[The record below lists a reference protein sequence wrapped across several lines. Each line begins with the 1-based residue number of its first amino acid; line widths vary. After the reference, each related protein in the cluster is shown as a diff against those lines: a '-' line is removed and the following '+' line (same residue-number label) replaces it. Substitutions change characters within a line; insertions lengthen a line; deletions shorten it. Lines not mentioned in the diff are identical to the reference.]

1 MDTASHIIIGLG
13 LGALAQID
21 PVISSNHTLSTAV
34 LIGTI
39 IGSNGPDFDFIYRIK
54 GKSCYYKNHR
64 GWSHS
69 LPAILTTSF
78 GLAGFIFLFFLETSF
93 SHLFFWTL
101 LAVTVHV
108 LFDIFNVNGT
118 QALFPYSANWISL
131 DFLPLVDPY
140 IIMFHILG
148 FCLLPFFAAGAV
160 FSIIYFGIFL
170 YILVRMASTQFTKWK
185 LKQHFQNAIQVK
197 MIPKTSPVQWNI
209 IIETNLD
216 FLFGFYT
223 NGELSIEH
231 TFSKEIDY
239 PNLVLD
245 SRNNQHVSDFLK
257 STHFAYPFV
266 QKRKTGYFIF
276 WKDLRFRSKK
286 FFQKQTILF
295 ISNDLKIQNSY
306 IGKLGSLK
314 QYKKIIREM
323 ESSKKV

>member
-21 PVISSNHTLSTAV
+21 PVISNNHTLSTAV

-39 IGSNGPDFDFIYRIK
+39 IGSNAPDFDFIYRIK

-69 LPAILTTSF
+69 LPAILITSL
-78 GLAGFIFLFFLETSF
+78 GLAGFIYLFILETSF

-108 LFDIFNVNGT
+108 LFDVFNVNGT
-118 QALFPYSANWISL
+118 KALLPFSANWISL

-148 FCLLPFFAAGAV
+148 FCLLPFFAAGDV

-170 YILVRMASTQFTKWK
+170 YLLVRMASTQFTKWK
-185 LKQHFQNAIQVK
+185 LNQHFRNAIQIK
-197 MIPKTSPVQWNI
+197 MIPKTAPFQWKI
-209 IIETNLD
+209 IIETNQD
-216 FLFGFYT
+216 FLFGHYMD
-223 NGELSIEH
+223 GVLAIEH

-239 PNLVLD
+239 PSLVLD
-245 SRNNQHVSDFLK
+245 SSKNQHVSDFLR
-257 STHFAYPFV
+257 STHYAYPFV
-266 QKRKTGYFIF
+266 QKRKAGYFIF

-286 FFQKQTILF
+286 FFPKQAILF
-295 ISNDLKIQNSY
+295 ISSDFIKQNSY
-306 IGKLGSLK
+306 TGKLTSLK
-314 QYKKIIREM
+314 QYKKVIRKM
-323 ESSKKV
+323 QSSK